1 MPVTHAYAILAPLP
15 EAHLAAAQQVCQ
27 REGKV
32 AFGSRS
38 EQLFRKIDLSR
49 VRDTV
54 DVFIYAANPEV
65 DLGAVISWHG
75 VYVGQ
80 VQALPD
86 GTHPDKAR
94 YRPLT
99 AYDTDC
105 MKLWTLYWEMENLQ
119 PIQPIKIET
128 LRGFD
133 QEAVYAASFVPKSPV
148 LIEHPRIEPFQITPV
163 V

>member
-15 EAHLAAAQQVCQ
+15 EAHLAAARQVCQ

-54 DVFIYAANPEV
+54 DVFIYAANPPQ
-65 DLGAVISWHG
+65 DLGAIISWHG
-75 VYVGQ
+75 IYVGQ

-94 YRPLT
+94 YRPHT
-99 AYDTDC
+99 AYETDSL
-105 MKLWTLYWEMENLQ
+105 KLWTLYWEIAQLQ
-119 PIQPIKIET
+119 PIQPIQITT

-133 QEAVYAASFVPKSPV
+133 QSEAYAPNFIPKSLL
-148 LIEHPRIEPFQITPV
+148 LIEHPRQPIQIRAV

>member
-65 DLGAVISWHG
+65 DRGAVISWHG
-75 VYVGQ
+75 IYVGQ

-86 GTHPDKAR
+86 GTHPEKAR
-94 YRPLT
+94 YRPHT
-99 AYDTDC
+99 AYETDGL
-105 MKLWTLYWEMENLQ
+105 KLWTLYWEMVDLQ
-119 PIQPIKIET
+119 PIEPMSIET

-133 QEAVYAASFVPKSPV
+133 QSEVYDPGFIPKSPL
-148 LIEHPRIEPFQITPV
+148 LIEHPRQPIQIRAV